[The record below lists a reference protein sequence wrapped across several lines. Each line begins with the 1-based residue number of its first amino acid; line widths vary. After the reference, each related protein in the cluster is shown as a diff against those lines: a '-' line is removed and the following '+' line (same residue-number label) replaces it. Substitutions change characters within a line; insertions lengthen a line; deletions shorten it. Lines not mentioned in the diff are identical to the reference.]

1 MVIQLTLQELMIFL
15 VYALGIA
22 AGILLLLNLWNIK
35 KVLGILRPLVETNQ
49 EFIKKTIRKMPE
61 IFENVEQISS
71 NVRETT
77 DKLKVSVPVI
87 LQEVECVTNA
97 AKGSIELAGAVM
109 ENMGSGINETI
120 AAYKK
125 DTPGFMDY
133 IHIFEEVLQII
144 YRTFSSSK

>member
-1 MVIQLTLQELMIFL
+1 MVIQITVQDLMLFL
-15 VYALGIA
+15 VCALGIA
-22 AGILLLLNLWNIK
+22 AGILLLPILWNMK
-35 KVLGILRPLVETNQ
+35 KVVGILRSLVETNQ
-49 EFIKKTIRKMPE
+49 EFVKKTIRTMPG

-97 AKGSIELAGAVM
+97 AKGSIELAGVVM
-109 ENMGSGINETI
+109 ENVGSEINETV

-125 DTPGFMDY
+125 DTPGFMAY
-133 IHIFEEVLQII
+133 FHIIEEVLQII